1 MRTIDQLNPIAVTVY
16 FLLVSGMAMFC
27 MDPLLLGISLVG
39 VLLFYLIQNGLKSG
53 KTHVYMLVLFLV
65 MTLINPLVSHRG
77 MTVLFVMNNN
87 PVTLEALLYGMTA
100 AGMIVTAMY
109 WFGLYSQMMT
119 SDKLLY
125 VFGGA
130 SPKLALLLSMT
141 LRYVPLFGRQAKKV
155 SQAQKALGLYKD
167 DNIVDSFRGGMRVF
181 SVMVTWTLENGII
194 TADSMSARGYGI
206 GKRSR
211 FSLFRWRKED
221 VLFVFVAIIL
231 FACAVY
237 GVGGREFMFY
247 PAVSAPALETKAI
260 IGYIAYAL
268 LALLPTI
275 MKGKEMLK
283 WHLLVSRI

>member
-1 MRTIDQLNPIAVTVY
+1 MQTIDQLNPIAVTVY
-16 FLLVSGMAMFC
+16 FLLVSGVAMFC

-39 VLLFYLIQNGLKSG
+39 VLAFYLIQNGLTGG
-53 KTHVYMLVLFLV
+53 KTHAYMLALFLV

-100 AGMIVTAMY
+100 AGMIVTVMY

-125 VFGGA
+125 VFGGF

-141 LRYVPLFGRQAKKV
+141 LRYVPLFGKQAKKV

-194 TADSMSARGYGI
+194 TADSMSARGYGV

-221 VLFVFVAIIL
+221 IVFALSAIIL

-237 GVGGREFMFY
+237 GIGGRAFMFY
-247 PAVSAPALETKAI
+247 PVVSVPALETKTIA
-260 IGYIAYAL
+260 GYAAYAL
-268 LALLPTI
+268 LAFLPTI

-283 WHLLVSRI
+283 WHLLISRI